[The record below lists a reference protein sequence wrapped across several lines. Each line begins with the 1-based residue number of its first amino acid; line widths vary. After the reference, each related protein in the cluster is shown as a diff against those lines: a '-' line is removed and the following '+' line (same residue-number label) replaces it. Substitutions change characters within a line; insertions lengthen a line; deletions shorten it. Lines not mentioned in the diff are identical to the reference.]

1 MQELKIDGQFLEKE
15 EVATRRRKG
24 PRLSAKSLLLE
35 VRIGKNLRLK
45 LSKT

>member
-24 PRLSAKSLLLE
+24 PACQQ
-35 VRIGKNLRLK
+35 NLYC
-45 LSKT
+45 